1 MTATIIDGKAVAA
14 KRLRALAERVAGRK
28 IGLGIVVATEN
39 PATRN
44 YVAQKQRQAETVGYS
59 VTIRD
64 LESDSSLEQIVSAC
78 EELNA
83 DDSVDGYIVQLP
95 LPEGVDVDKALA
107 AVAPGKD
114 ADGLAPANLKRL
126 YAGEPAVVPAT
137 PKGILNL
144 LAAYQVPVAGQ
155 KITVVGQGR
164 LAGRPLSALLEQRGA
179 RVTRCDKLTKD
190 LPAGTR
196 TADVLIVAAGHP
208 GLITADMIKEG
219 ADVIDVG
226 ISQVSGATVGDVD
239 FAAVSKKA
247 AAITPVPGGVGP
259 MTVVSLLENV
269 ADLAESPS

>member
-95 LPEGVDVDKALA
+95 LPEGVDVDKALV

-144 LAAYQVPVAGQ
+144 LTAYKIPVAGQ

-179 RVTRCDKLTKD
+179 DVTRCDKLTKD

-219 ADVIDVG
+219 AAVIDVG
-226 ISQVSGATVGDVD
+226 ISRVDGATVGDVD

-269 ADLAESPS
+269 ADLAEING

>member
-95 LPEGVDVDKALA
+95 LPEGVDVDKALV

-144 LAAYQVPVAGQ
+144 LAAYKIPVAGQ

-208 GLITADMIKEG
+208 GLITADMVKEG
-219 ADVIDVG
+219 VAVIDVG
-226 ISQVSGATVGDVD
+226 ISQVDGATVGDVD

-269 ADLAESPS
+269 ADLAEING